1 MPSGLVA
8 LLDDVAAI
16 AKAAA
21 ASVDDAAAMAK
32 VAAASADDIGA
43 AAARAGTKTAGVVID
58 DAAVTPSYVTGFSP
72 ARELP
77 LIWRIA
83 KGSFF
88 NKLVILLPIA
98 VLLGQ
103 FAPFLIPVILIIGG
117 LFLSYEAAEKVL
129 ELFHVD
135 ESNVRDKPAV
145 VVGPERE
152 EAMAAGAIRTDL
164 ILSAEIMAIALSE
177 VAEEVWW
184 QQALVLALIG
194 VVITVVV
201 YGAVA
206 LIVKMDDFGL
216 HLAKTR
222 TNGMAAFGRGLV
234 LFMPKLLTTISI
246 VGTLAMAWVGGGLLV
261 HNAAVLGWHGPE
273 HWIEGVGHWFSNIAP
288 AGATG
293 LIEWLVFA
301 VLSGVIAIA
310 IGAVIAPIVHRL
322 IPHGPTQ
329 EEEQTA

>member
-77 LIWRIA
+77 LIWRIT
-83 KGSFF
+83 KGSLF
-88 NKLVILLPIA
+88 NKLIILLPVA

-103 FAPFLIPVILIIGG
+103 FAPFLIPVILVIGG

-135 ESNVRDKPAV
+135 ETNVHEEPAV
-145 VVGPERE
+145 IAGPERE
-152 EAMAAGAIRTDL
+152 EAMASGAIRTDL

-177 VAEEVWW
+177 VADEVWW
-184 QQALVLALIG
+184 QQTLVLALIG
-194 VVITVVV
+194 FVITVVV
-201 YGAVA
+201 YGTVA
-206 LIVKMDDFGL
+206 IIVKMDDVGL
-216 HLAKTR
+216 HLAQENTGG
-222 TNGMAAFGRGLV
+222 TAAFGRGLV
-234 LFMPKLLTTISI
+234 AFMPKLLTTISI

-273 HWIEGVGHWFSNIAP
+273 HVIEAIGHWFTGFAP
-288 AGATG
+288 TGGNG

-301 VLSGVIAIA
+301 ILSGVLGVA
-310 IGAVIAPIVHRL
+310 IGSIIAPIVHKL
-322 IPHGPTQ
+322 IPHG
-329 EEEQTA
+329 AH